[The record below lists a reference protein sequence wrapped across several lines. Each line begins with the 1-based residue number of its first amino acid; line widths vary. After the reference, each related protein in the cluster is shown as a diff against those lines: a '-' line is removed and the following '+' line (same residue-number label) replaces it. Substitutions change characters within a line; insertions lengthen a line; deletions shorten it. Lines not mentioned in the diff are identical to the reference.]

1 MPIGNV
7 LEMSCVLTTGNVP
20 EILDLPY
27 TASGKVKEMSK
38 FPGAGNVHAMNKKCE
53 LSSTFRGI
61 SGPCPGNLGFLPVKT
76 FALFMDF

>member
-7 LEMSCVLTTGNVP
+7 LEMSCVLATGNVP

-38 FPGAGNVHAMNKKCE
+38 FPGAGNVHAITRNVN
-53 LSSTFRGI
+53 F
-61 SGPCPGNLGFLPVKT
+61 PAHFVGFPVL
-76 FALFMDF
+76 AQEI